1 MYVSIVLY
9 TSVAQWI
16 EQTPSMRK
24 VTGSSPVEST
34 TRMSG

>member
-16 EQTPSMRK
+16 GQIPSMDK
-24 VTGSSPVEST
+24 VTGSSPVGG
-34 TRMSG
+34 TR